1 MNIYFI
7 IQVQAL
13 MDLEHM
19 VIYQGIKTSKIV
31 TKQKNTETT
40 KDIVAQLISTKI
52 PTDEVYSQFS

>member
-1 MNIYFI
+1 
-7 IQVQAL
+7 

-31 TKQKNTETT
+31 TKHKNTETT
-40 KDIVAQLISTKI
+40 KYIVAQLISTKI

>member
-31 TKQKNTETT
+31 TKHKNTETT

-52 PTDEVYSQFS
+52 PTDGVYSQFS